1 MISKVDKNQERLRRH
16 KRVRKNIS
24 GTAETPRLCV
34 YRSLV
39 NIYAQII
46 DDTKG
51 VTLVACSTMEKELA
65 GLEIAQWH
73 KPNGGYF
80 ISLDVYPGCAK
91 KVHALLKDA
100 GVVMTGAGAT
110 FPYGNDPKDR
120 NLRIAPRLYLKL

>member
-51 VTLVACSTMEKELA
+51 VTLVACSTVEKELA
-65 GLEIAQWH
+65 SSLNGKTKQEQAKIVGAKLAEKALAKGIT
-73 KPNGGYF
+73 NVVFDRGGYLYTGRVA
-80 ISLDVYPGCAK
+80 SLA
-91 KVHALLKDA
+91 
-100 GVVMTGAGAT
+100 AGAREAGLQ
-110 FPYGNDPKDR
+110 F
-120 NLRIAPRLYLKL
+120 